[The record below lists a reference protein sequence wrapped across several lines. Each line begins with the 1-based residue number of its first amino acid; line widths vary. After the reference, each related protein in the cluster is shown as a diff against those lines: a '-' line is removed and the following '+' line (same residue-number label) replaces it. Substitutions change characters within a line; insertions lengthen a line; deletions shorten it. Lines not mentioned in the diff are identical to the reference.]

1 VKNRPLADFATM
13 PPRSGIALMKRSGS
27 GSVSYRV
34 ALGTGLAVLSGM
46 AQAEDKPPCKPAA
59 FEAAQVRAVIDGRT
73 LLLTDGREVR
83 LAGIEVSQPS
93 SGESAAN
100 AAKLALESLVSGRDV
115 VLMRLGSDS
124 DRYGRVVALVAV
136 APATGGSSVQ
146 QALLAQGH
154 ARVGANIA
162 DFACAA
168 SLLAAE
174 KAARMAGLGLWA
186 DPYYVT
192 PNAEDPAGIL
202 AVRGRFAV
210 VEGKVLSVRES
221 GGTIY
226 VNFGRRWSDD
236 FTVTVLKRHERS
248 FTAAGMPLKKLAGQ
262 HVRVRGFVEER
273 GGPWIEATAPAQIEI
288 AERGH
293 E

>member
-1 VKNRPLADFATM
+1 LADFAMM

-34 ALGTGLAVLSGM
+34 ALGVGLAVLSAM
-46 AQAEDKPPCKPAA
+46 AARAEDKPACTPAA
-59 FEAAQVRAVIDGRT
+59 MGTAQVRAVVDGRT
-73 LLLTDGREVR
+73 VLLADGREVR
-83 LAGIEVSQPS
+83 LAGIEVSQQGG
-93 SGESAAN
+93 GESNAN
-100 AAKLALESLVSGRDV
+100 AARLALEALVSGREIA
-115 VLMRLGSDS
+115 LMRLGSDR
-124 DRYGRVVALVAV
+124 DRYGRIVALVAV
-136 APATGGSSVQ
+136 GAATDGPTVQ
-146 QALLAQGH
+146 QALLAQGR
-154 ARVGANIA
+154 ARVAANIG
-162 DFACAA
+162 DLACAA

-174 KAARMAGLGLWA
+174 KAARAAGLGLWA
-186 DPYYVT
+186 DPYYVMR
-192 PNAEDPAGIL
+192 NAENPAGIL

-210 VEGKVLSVRES
+210 VEGQVLSVRES

-236 FTVTVLKRHERS
+236 FTVTVLKRNERS

-262 HVRVRGFVEER
+262 RVRVRGFVEER
-273 GGPWIEATAPAQIEI
+273 GGPWIEATTPAQIEI